1 MKIVNMKKF
10 VRMVL
15 ILIGLIVITTII
27 FSSKSYSK
35 GEIKEKTIF
44 ASSGDTLWDIA
55 SQEQKTNNYYSDKDI
70 RDIVYDIR
78 KLNNLNNSDT
88 LKIGQKLVIKSL

>member
-70 RDIVYDIR
+70 RDIIYDIR
-78 KLNNLNNSDT
+78 KLNNLDNSDT

>member
-15 ILIGLIVITTII
+15 ILIGILLITTII
-27 FSSKSYSK
+27 FSNKSYSK

-44 ASSGDTLWDIA
+44 VSSGDTLWNIA
-55 SQEQKTNNYYSDKDI
+55 SQEQETNNYYSDKDI
-70 RDIVYDIR
+70 RDIIYDIR
-78 KLNNLNNSDT
+78 KLNNLDNSDT

>member
-15 ILIGLIVITTII
+15 ILIGIIVISTII
-27 FSSKSYSK
+27 FSSKSYSI
-35 GEIKEKTIF
+35 GEAKEKTIF
-44 ASSGDTLWDIA
+44 VSNGDTLWDIA
-55 SQEQKTNNYYSDKDI
+55 SQEQETNNYYSDKDI

-78 KLNNLNNSDT
+78 KLNNLANSET

>member
-10 VRMVL
+10 IRMVL
-15 ILIGLIVITTII
+15 ILIGIIVIFAIM
-27 FSSKSYSK
+27 FASKSYSK
-35 GEIKEKTIF
+35 GAVKEKTIF
-44 ASSGDTLWDIA
+44 VSNGDTLWNIA
-55 SQEQKTNNYYSDKDI
+55 SQEQETNNYYSDKDI

-78 KLNNLNNSDT
+78 KLNNLDNSET

>member
-15 ILIGLIVITTII
+15 ILIGIIIISTII

-35 GEIKEKTIF
+35 GEAKEKTIF
-44 ASSGDTLWDIA
+44 VSNGDTLWDIA
-55 SQEQKTNNYYSDKDI
+55 SQEQETNNYYSDKDI

-78 KLNNLNNSDT
+78 KLNNLANSET

>member
-15 ILIGLIVITTII
+15 ILVGILVISTII

-35 GEIKEKTIF
+35 GEIKEKTIYV
-44 ASSGDTLWDIA
+44 SHGDTLWNIA
-55 SQEQKTNNYYSDKDI
+55 SQEQNTNDYYSEKDI
-70 RDIVYDIR
+70 REIIYEIR
-78 KLNNLNNSDT
+78 KLNNLGNSQT
-88 LKIGQKLVIKSL
+88 LKVGQKLVIKSL

>member
-15 ILIGLIVITTII
+15 ILIGLIAITTII

-78 KLNNLNNSDT
+78 KLNKLNNSDT